1 MAAVGARPSRKSL
14 HPRNSAPRQTRS
26 ARGETRTALR
36 PLGGG
41 AIRRGHHATARVTVT
56 ASHCESADSARGKH
70 AADTPAGGGR
80 LCGESG
86 DFNDFNDFNVLT
98 EGQGQTVGRGSRH
111 RPRAF
116 PCERSCALAAR
127 GVAYASSTGGN
138 PLGWVCAESTRC
150 GTGDSERFEEGD
162 SALAVNS
169 QCGRGWT
176 PPSQKPPPL
185 GNFSSASPRPALL

>member
-36 PLGGG
+36 PLAGG

-56 ASHCESADSARGKH
+56 VSHCESADATRCRRTSRRRATLTTSRSERKVKGRPSGGAAGTAHARFLASGPAPWPLAAWPTRPPPVETRWAGFAQRARG
-70 AADTPAGGGR
+70 
-80 LCGESG
+80 
-86 DFNDFNDFNVLT
+86 
-98 EGQGQTVGRGSRH
+98 
-111 RPRAF
+111 
-116 PCERSCALAAR
+116 
-127 GVAYASSTGGN
+127 
-138 PLGWVCAESTRC
+138 AEP
-150 GTGDSERFEEGD
+150 GDSERFEEGD

-185 GNFSSASPRPALL
+185 GSFSSASPRPRLALTTVTWRSGVLS